1 MKIKNYLLILVV
13 TILAISACKKQEY
26 IDYQAI
32 ALEQYGK
39 DTVIINKF
47 IADNNIPAV
56 KDSVFDIY
64 YHIIETGVG
73 DTIANDYSL
82 ITINYTGKLL
92 DGTVFDQGDSRTFQL
107 GNLIPGWRLG
117 IPKIK
122 KGGKIRLLIPS
133 GYGYG
138 DRASGKIPA
147 NSVLDFDIELKD
159 IK

>member
-1 MKIKNYLLILVV
+1 MRMKNYLYILLVA
-13 TILAISACKKQEY
+13 ILGISACKKEEY
-26 IDYQAI
+26 IDYQAV

-56 KDSVFDIY
+56 KDSVFDVY
-64 YHIIETGVG
+64 YQIIETGTG
-73 DTIANDYSL
+73 DTVANDYSL
-82 ITINYTGKLL
+82 ITVAYTGRLL
-92 DGTVFDQGDSRTFQL
+92 NGTVFDQSDSLTYYL

-117 IPKIK
+117 IPKIR

-138 DRASGKIPA
+138 DKASGPIPA